1 MKYGP
6 FNKSSTAKL
15 SDGIIEE
22 VYVGLN
28 KENYK
33 NLDLFE
39 LSIALNNK
47 SNKYLTEAV
56 VMTQKSDN
64 NFILTA
70 NWAKDFKAI
79 IKEDD
84 VYTYRWEFK
93 SSDEGKIQV
102 RFTVLNY
109 GKEIETTGFI
119 DLDKEAKNATNVRY
133 LWACNIKAP
142 YGVDIYTQL
151 PDKNTQEI
159 ENPNTSDNS
168 LPYVLVSII
177 VLLGLFFLIKKIKSI

>member
-84 VYTYRWEFK
+84 VTE
-93 SSDEGKIQV
+93 S
-102 RFTVLNY
+102 
-109 GKEIETTGFI
+109 GF
-119 DLDKEAKNATNVRY
+119 NH
-133 LWACNIKAP
+133 
-142 YGVDIYTQL
+142 
-151 PDKNTQEI
+151 
-159 ENPNTSDNS
+159 
-168 LPYVLVSII
+168 
-177 VLLGLFFLIKKIKSI
+177 KKRRL